1 MEWILLALEIFDRV
15 SCLAAICVGIALV
28 PYSIYRF
35 GAYLINKSQIIYK
48 KIKGDY

>member
-15 SCLAAICVGIALV
+15 SCLATICVGIVLV

-35 GAYLINKSQIIYK
+35 GSYLINKFQIMYK
-48 KIKGDY
+48 KIKGD